1 MSGKNYLWQKSWSVD
16 LDRATV
22 SHKDGLVFYVDL
34 TQNGE
39 LEFTI
44 SFKGDSYKYY
54 HLKRETLTP
63 FQFAQ
68 HIGKLVRQAREIYNI
83 KNMEQL

>member
-1 MSGKNYLWQKSWSVD
+1 MSGKNYLWQKGWSVD

-22 SHKDGLVFYVDL
+22 KHKDGIVFYVDL
-34 TQNGE
+34 DQNGE